1 MSDSTERYQLP
12 EQLRMAAGAVRDY
25 VRNEIVP
32 LEQQIPHDSIHLP
45 KDEYDRLVPVAKN
58 MGMWCTGVSTEF
70 GGGGLSLFSQVVI
83 DEEMVQH
90 AAGLYCPVYGT
101 MGEPPPEIIFAG
113 NDYLRDTYGIPTVQG
128 QRKAWF
134 AITEPSG
141 GSDPARAI
149 QTRAVRDG
157 DDWVING
164 SKVFISGALW
174 GDWGIVFAR
183 TNPETRRGVTAFVV
197 ENSWPGFDL
206 TPIPVIRAYTPAQL
220 FFQDLRVPARNVLGE
235 VDGGWDILANQ
246 LLARGRIPYSAA
258 NLGVSVAAHKMAV
271 EYSKTRET
279 FRRSPLHPT
288 GDPVDARRL
297 RGRNPHLPL
306 AHVGSRLE
314 IRRRRGTSGRRR
326 QSPSSIPQRSWPAS
340 STAPSRSTAVM
351 V

>member
-45 KDEYDRLVPVAKN
+45 KDEYDRLVPVAKD
-58 MGMWCTGVSTEF
+58 MGMWCTGVPTEF

-258 NLGVSVAAHKMAV
+258 NLGVSVAAHRMAV
-271 EYSKTRET
+271 DTRRPARPSALPSPPD
-279 FRRSPLHPT
+279 RRSSGCSSTPRSKSAP
-288 GDPVDARRL
+288 A
-297 RGRNPHLPL
+297 
-306 AHVGSRLE
+306 AGSRGKPPGNTTPE
-314 IRRRRGTSGRRR
+314 RTSGRRR
-326 QSPSSIPQRSWPAS
+326 QSPSSTPQRSLPGS

>member
-58 MGMWCTGVSTEF
+58 MGMWCTGVATEF

-141 GSDPARAI
+141 GSRPRPCHPDP
-149 QTRAVRDG
+149 
-157 DDWVING
+157 
-164 SKVFISGALW
+164 
-174 GDWGIVFAR
+174 
-183 TNPETRRGVTAFVV
+183 
-197 ENSWPGFDL
+197 
-206 TPIPVIRAYTPAQL
+206 
-220 FFQDLRVPARNVLGE
+220 
-235 VDGGWDILANQ
+235 
-246 LLARGRIPYSAA
+246 
-258 NLGVSVAAHKMAV
+258 
-271 EYSKTRET
+271 
-279 FRRSPLHPT
+279 
-288 GDPVDARRL
+288 
-297 RGRNPHLPL
+297 
-306 AHVGSRLE
+306 SRP
-314 IRRRRGTSGRRR
+314 RRRRLGHQRKQGLHIRRTVGRLGHRVRPHQPRDPTRRHCFRRR
-326 QSPSSIPQRSWPAS
+326 ELVARLRFDSDTRHPRLHTSPAILPGLAS
-340 STAPSRSTAVM
+340 S
-351 V
+351 